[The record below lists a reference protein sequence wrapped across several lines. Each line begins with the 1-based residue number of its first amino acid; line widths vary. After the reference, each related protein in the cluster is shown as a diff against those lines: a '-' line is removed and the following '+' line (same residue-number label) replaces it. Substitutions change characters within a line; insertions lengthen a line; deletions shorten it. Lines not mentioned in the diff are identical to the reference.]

1 MSSPNFF
8 VAVDST
14 SKCNTV
20 KQKKLE
26 IVSHFRQKNAHSHSY
41 FSASFFTASQLERL
55 VRHTPA
61 FVFVHCFVI

>member
-26 IVSHFRQKNAHSHSY
+26 IVSHFRQKKAHSHSY

-55 VRHTPA
+55 MRHTPA
-61 FVFVHCFVI
+61 FVFVHRFVI